1 MRVDVRRWRPIS
13 NRTFAGLHFDHGD
26 ERAGGVSSNV
36 PRAQSVRLGRRIQR
50 RIQKD
55 ASLTGRLSRRVDFAR
70 RAFELRT
77 FEYLDAVHRRR
88 FGRSLDIDR
97 AAYDQF
103 IAIAKQMLDVMHLE
117 TAIVGPPDDLMGST
131 LPSNARA
138 LRSTRAVWLVVF
150 GAILGFSIWRLLAKI

>member
-1 MRVDVRRWRPIS
+1 MQ
-13 NRTFAGLHFDHGD
+13 H
-26 ERAGGVSSNV
+26 
-36 PRAQSVRLGRRIQR
+36 VRLIAADPGLPTLLVGH
-50 RIQKD
+50 
-55 ASLTGRLSRRVDFAR
+55 ANHAEGNA
-70 RAFELRT
+70 ELRT